1 VEEACGYL
9 RRIKDQIK
17 VLEAQKDNLET
28 LIMGYMGDSSTLSSI
43 SGDTLATWKNAK
55 TSERFDSKLFQ
66 SAMPEV
72 YEKFVINQPGSRRFL
87 LK

>member
-1 VEEACGYL
+1 
-9 RRIKDQIK
+9 
-17 VLEAQKDNLET
+17 
-28 LIMGYMGDSSTLSSI
+28 MGDSSMLSSI

-66 SAMPEV
+66 SAMPEI
-72 YEKFVINQPGSRRFL
+72 YEQFVINQPGSRRFL